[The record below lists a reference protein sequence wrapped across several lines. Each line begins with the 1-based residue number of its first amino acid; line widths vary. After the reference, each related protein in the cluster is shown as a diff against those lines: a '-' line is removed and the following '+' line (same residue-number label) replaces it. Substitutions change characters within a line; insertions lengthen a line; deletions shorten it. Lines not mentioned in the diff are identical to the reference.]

1 MRKGLL
7 LYLVFMLVL
16 SLCACGRSDTPLA
29 TETRETEGETE
40 SSTTVNENQYQATTD
55 NGTVL
60 NIDKPKDVAEVTRN
74 DGTVETLTCLDLSQ
88 IYLDNQVKFEK
99 NYEGAF
105 VKIIAPVEEVH
116 GKTIMNGYELSSY
129 VVLSGGWLVE
139 VAEDHPLLAELSR
152 GDMVVATG
160 AIFRG
165 GCTASYG
172 GVAMMGHCEVYSCN
186 GVETTLELYSE

>member
-1 MRKGLL
+1 MRKALL
-7 LYLVFMLVL
+7 LCLMYALVL
-16 SLCACGRSDTPLA
+16 SLCACGGNDT
-29 TETRETEGETE
+29 TVETEAP
-40 SSTTVNENQYQATTD
+40 TTINENQYQATTD

-60 NIDKPKDVAEVTRN
+60 NIDKPKDTAEVTRN

-99 NYEGAF
+99 NYEGAL
-105 VKIIAPVEEVH
+105 VKITAPVEEVH
-116 GKTIMNGYELSSY
+116 GRTIMNGYELSSY
-129 VVLSGGWLVE
+129 IVLSGGWIVE
-139 VAEDHPLLAELSR
+139 IAEDHPLLAELSR

-165 GCTASYG
+165 GCTAAYD
-172 GVAMMGHCEVYSCN
+172 GVAMMGSCYVYSCN